1 MYSTHDETSVRAF
14 LTKDNAQMIWDLLQ
28 ETDIYNNIEYQDKI
42 EIRQQFIS
50 KMRQFYEKNDFGA
63 SGLMDVN
70 KRFIGNIL
78 NEYKSI
84 KPQLHIQTKQELYT
98 AKDIQSDRQQ
108 KFEND
113 LNRRRQDFDNAVTVV
128 KPVVP
133 DFSDKKDTP
142 ISEMDSLI
150 AQTIARR
157 NFEIEQIHRELSPN
171 NKLTPPQETSV
182 KTEKLVNNDHNLKQI
197 IIEKEEM
204 GRVYEINDVINLYQ
218 PEKRV
223 TVNENNN
230 KTYVYD
236 NSLPNKEN
244 FMSKFKKVDQSVNQ
258 KEEIGITGATV
269 IQPNDSTNPDNID
282 YKINKLNEK
291 LDHIVQLIYK
301 IESKI
306 ANI

>member
-269 IQPNDSTNPDNID
+269 IKPNDLTNPDNID